1 LRIANFVLE
10 LRPACPDIPHSAI
23 RIPQSGFAGVHM
35 IGGTRDITRNGHP
48 EVAIHN
54 LTVTFPGKKSR
65 SAVRVLDGISFDVHS
80 GEFVCIV
87 GPSGCGKSTILNI
100 LGGFLSQTSGT
111 ALVGGEPVTG
121 PDPRR
126 IFIFQ
131 ENAVFPWMTVE
142 DNVGFGLRHQSQSLR
157 DSIVKH
163 YIELVGL
170 TGFEHAY
177 SRELSGGM
185 RQRVELARALAANP
199 DILYMDEPFGSL
211 DYLTRLKMRADL
223 VHIWNREKKTILF
236 VTHDI
241 DEAVQLADRV
251 VVLSSRPAQVREVMS
266 IDIERPREV
275 GSAVHSEYRARIL
288 SSMGLSEDGKK
299 APRERPSSM

>member
-1 LRIANFVLE
+1 MN
-10 LRPACPDIPHSAI
+10 D
-23 RIPQSGFAGVHM
+23 
-35 IGGTRDITRNGHP
+35 GTLNISSNGHGVSIR
-48 EVAIHN
+48 E
-54 LTVTFPGKKSR
+54 LTVVFPGKKGR
-65 SAVRVLDGISFDVHS
+65 SAVRVLDRISFDVCD

-100 LGGFLSQTSGT
+100 LGGFLSQTSGV
-111 ALVGGEPVTG
+111 AWVGGQPVSG

-131 ENAVFPWMTVE
+131 EGAVFPWMTVW
-142 DNVGFGLRHQSQSLR
+142 DNVSFGLRQRRESERESVIR
-157 DSIVKH
+157 R
-163 YIELVGL
+163 YIEMVGL

-223 VHIWNREKKTILF
+223 VEIWTREKKTIVF

-251 VVLSSRPAQVREVMS
+251 VVLSARPAQVREVLS
-266 IDIERPREV
+266 IDIDRPREI
-275 GSAVHSEYRARIL
+275 GSAAHSAYRTRIL
-288 SSMGLSEDGKK
+288 KIMGLE
-299 APRERPSSM
+299 